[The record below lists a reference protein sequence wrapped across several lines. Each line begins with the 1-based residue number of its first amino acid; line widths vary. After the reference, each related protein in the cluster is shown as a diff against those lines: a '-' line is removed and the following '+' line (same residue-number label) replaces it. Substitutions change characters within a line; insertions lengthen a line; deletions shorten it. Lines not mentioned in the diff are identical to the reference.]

1 VSEHELIKRF
11 MRSQSRYLGYL
22 IAMTRDLDA
31 AQEVLQDAAV
41 VILQGA
47 RDPSIRDFDAWS
59 KEVVRR
65 QALRFIKERA
75 SSRAHVRPMAPALLD
90 EVSRSFLD
98 DPLSEEDCR
107 DEGPA
112 LRSCVAKLPTRSRH
126 LLSLRYE
133 QRQSFDQIAT
143 AVESTSSEIQ
153 KALSRIRRALHDCV
167 RGARMPAGEYGR

>member
-1 VSEHELIKRF
+1 MSEHELIKRF

-75 SSRAHVRPMAPALLD
+75 SSRAHVRPM
-90 EVSRSFLD
+90 
-98 DPLSEEDCR
+98 
-107 DEGPA
+107 
-112 LRSCVAKLPTRSRH
+112 
-126 LLSLRYE
+126 
-133 QRQSFDQIAT
+133 SFDQIAT